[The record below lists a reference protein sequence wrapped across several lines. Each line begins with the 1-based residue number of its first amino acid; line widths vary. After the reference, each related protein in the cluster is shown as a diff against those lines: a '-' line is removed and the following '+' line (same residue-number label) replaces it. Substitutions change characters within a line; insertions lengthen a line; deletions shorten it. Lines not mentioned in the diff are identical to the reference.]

1 MLNNKTGQKEEFIA
15 REIREKHEKKQKHF
29 VLDFILASFRALSR
43 ANFLFSIRSN
53 QLRITNNQ
61 LRIAYRNS

>member
-15 REIREKHEKKQKHF
+15 REIREKHEKKQNHF

-43 ANFLFSIRSN
+43 ANFLFSIKS
-53 QLRITNNQ
+53 I
-61 LRIAYRNS
+61 